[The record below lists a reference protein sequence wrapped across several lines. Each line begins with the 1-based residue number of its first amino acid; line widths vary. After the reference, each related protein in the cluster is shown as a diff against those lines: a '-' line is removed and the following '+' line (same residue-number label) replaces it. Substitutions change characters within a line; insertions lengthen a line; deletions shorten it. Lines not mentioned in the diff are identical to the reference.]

1 MLVRPSK
8 LHCTCLQSGSTAVVV
23 RSNTRP
29 AVVTVRSMEA
39 LRERRNKQVVANN
52 NQDSKDYSDV
62 HKGVWGNKAPHMVC
76 RNSQPQFLLKY
87 SMHIG
92 VLLAPMN
99 RLS

>member
-8 LHCTCLQSGSTAVVV
+8 LHCTCLQSGSTFVVV

-29 AVVTVRSMEA
+29 AVVTVRSMDA

-52 NQDSKDYSDV
+52 NHDNKDYSDV
-62 HKGVWGNKAPHMVC
+62 HKGVGGNKAPHMVC

-87 SMHIG
+87 SMNTA
-92 VLLAPMN
+92 VLLVPMN
-99 RLS
+99 WL

>member
-52 NQDSKDYSDV
+52 NHYNKDYSDV
-62 HKGVWGNKAPHMVC
+62 HKGVGGIRPHIWSAVIA
-76 RNSQPQFLLKY
+76 NPSSY
-87 SMHIG
+87 
-92 VLLAPMN
+92 
-99 RLS
+99 